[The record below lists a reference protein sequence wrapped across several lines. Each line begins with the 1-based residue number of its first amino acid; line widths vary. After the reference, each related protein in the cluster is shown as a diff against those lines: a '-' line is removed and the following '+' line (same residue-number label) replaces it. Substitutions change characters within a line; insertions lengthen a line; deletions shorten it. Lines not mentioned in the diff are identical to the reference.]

1 MTQILN
7 QYGHPIQRTTKMEAG
22 KRKAPNPIIA
32 QIAQSFQDRS
42 RKDIGKWRK
51 AILMAE
57 HPKTPNWQPLMD
69 LYRDLLTD
77 GHLQSQMEIRRSSV
91 LNTSFHIINKKTKQ
105 IDERATEFINA
116 EWFYRLITWAI
127 DAFFF
132 GQSVIQIEEMGD
144 KPVLKLIPRRNV
156 VPQQHKIILDFTKQ
170 NAVVFYD
177 NPVYQNWVI
186 DIHEEDDLGL
196 LNNIVPNLIWKRNI
210 MQSWAEFCERFGI
223 PMLTATTVRS
233 TPEALAEIE
242 DMLFQLGEAAVGV
255 FPEGTNID
263 FKEANRTDAW
273 QTFDRMIERNNT
285 EISKLL
291 VGGSMVSDD
300 GSSRSQSE
308 VHERN
313 LDDRISATDRRNIT
327 FFINDVVMP
336 LLVFHGV
343 GIKPEH
349 QFTFDTTQELD
360 LMQHWQIVQQLM
372 YVADVDMDWVSKT
385 FNVPL
390 KERKR
395 LPLNIHENTD
405 NNKSTGKANS
415 QRIASVFYQ
424 NYAHR
429 YQDIH
434 PEGMNFFALDEIDLR
449 RLNEIQARLIQLM
462 FNDEDSLGEQGR
474 LVVEE
479 SKILTTGLFGGY
491 GKRLSEAAFDAPDHL
506 MLAMMEQNLFDFS
519 AGKTEARLASL
530 KDLLID
536 YKEGRLR
543 SFDEFKEEAEKMSDK
558 FNAKYLRTEYNLSV
572 AVGQNSA
579 SFMRMWAD
587 KDDNPYMQYITAG
600 DANVRDSHA
609 VLNNKIFNIN
619 DSEARNLIP
628 PNGYGCRC
636 EMIAYPFT
644 PHKSGVSKGSWA
656 TEQLGDKFI
665 GSQFSVNRA
674 DLKQVF
680 LKNQQYAK
688 SKGVLKNLND
698 ARYTIWGLEDIAN
711 MKDLH
716 ELVLDKSIT
725 ADNVKEL
732 FKGQKGKDGQN
743 VMPFRDYFNRSII
756 LNKKDFDKHTTGD
769 YVTDKKDNRHQLFA
783 YVNEILKSPSEVW
796 LQNVESSNTV
806 SNKRI
811 SLRYIKHYNGK
822 SIVVD
827 AEVNDYGY
835 EIKTWYPMKADEKE
849 IRKGLL
855 VHNKP

>member
-1 MTQILN
+1 MKQPLN
-7 QYGHPIQRTTKMEAG
+7 QYGHPAQRTSKMEAG
-22 KRKAPNPIIA
+22 KRKAPNPIVA
-32 QIAQSFQDRS
+32 NIAQSFKDRS
-42 RKDIGKWRK
+42 RKDIGKWRS

-57 HPKTPNWQPLMD
+57 HPDTPNWQPLMD
-69 LYRDLLTD
+69 LYHDLMTD
-77 GHLQSQMEIRRSSV
+77 GHLQSQLELRKSSV
-91 LNTSFHIINKKTKQ
+91 LNTSFHIIDKKTKQ
-105 IDERATEFINA
+105 LDEEATEFINA
-116 EWFYRLITWAI
+116 EWFYRLISIAV
-127 DAFFF
+127 DSFFF
-132 GQSVIQIEEMGD
+132 GQSIIQIEEMSE
-144 KPVLKLIPRRNV
+144 KPTLKLIPRRHV
-156 VPQQHKIILDFTKQ
+156 VPQQRKIILDFKKTS
-170 NAVVFYD
+170 NAVYY
-177 NPVYQNWVI
+177 NSPVYKDWI
-186 DIHEEDDLGL
+186 IELYEEGELGL
-196 LNNIVPNLIWKRNI
+196 LNNIIPNLIWKRNI

-233 TPEALAEIE
+233 TPEALNEIE

-263 FKEANRTDAW
+263 FKEANRTDAY

-285 EISKLL
+285 EISKLI

-313 LDDRISATDRRNIT
+313 LDDRISANDRRNIT
-327 FFINDVVMP
+327 FFINDVVLP
-336 LLVFHGV
+336 LFANKGV
-343 GIKPEH
+343 VIKENH
-349 QFTFDTTQELD
+349 QFTFDTTQELG
-360 LMQHWQIVQQLM
+360 LMEHWQIVQQLM

-395 LPLNIHENTD
+395 LNLDIT
-405 NNKSTGKANS
+405 NS
-415 QRIASVFYQ
+415 KKQINGLQ
-424 NYAHR
+424 KDR
-429 YQDIH
+429 YNDVHTCGQA
-434 PEGMNFFALDEIDLR
+434 NFFALDDIDVR
-449 RLNEIQARLIQLM
+449 RLNEIQASLIQLL
-462 FNDEDSLGEQGR
+462 FNDEDTLREQGR

-479 SKILTTGLFGGY
+479 ANTLIKGLFGGY
-491 GKRLSEAAFDAPDHL
+491 GNRLSEASFDAPDHL

-543 SFDEFKEEAEKMSDK
+543 SFAEFKEEAEKLTDK
-558 FNAKYLRTEYNLSV
+558 FNSKYLRTEYNLSV

-600 DANVRDSHA
+600 DGNVRDSHA
-609 VLNNKIFNIN
+609 VLNNKIFRIKDEN
-619 DSEARNLIP
+619 AQKLIP

-644 PHKSGVSKGSWA
+644 PHESGISKGSWA
-656 TEQLGDKFI
+656 IEQLGDKFN

-680 LKNQQYAK
+680 LKDQQYAK

-698 ARYTIWGLEDIAN
+698 AKYTIWGLEDIAN
-711 MKDLH
+711 LKNLP

-732 FKGQKGKDGQN
+732 FKGQKGKNIQK
-743 VMPFRDYFNRSII
+743 VMPFRDYFNRSVI
-756 LNKKDFDKHTTGD
+756 LNEKDFDKHTTGK
-769 YVTDKKDNRHQLFA
+769 YLGENENRHQFFA
-783 YVNEILKSPSEVW
+783 YVNEVLKSPSEVW

-811 SLRYIKHYNGK
+811 SLRYIKHYNGQ

-827 AEVNDYGY
+827 AEINDYGY

>member
-1 MTQILN
+1 MKQPLN
-7 QYGHPIQRTTKMEAG
+7 QYGHPAQRTSKMEAG
-22 KRKAPNPIIA
+22 KRKAPNPIVA
-32 QIAQSFQDRS
+32 NIAQSFKDRS
-42 RKDIGKWRK
+42 RKDIGKWRS

-57 HPKTPNWQPLMD
+57 HPDTPNWQPLMD
-69 LYRDLLTD
+69 LYHDLMTD
-77 GHLQSQMEIRRSSV
+77 GHLQSQLELRKSSV
-91 LNTSFHIINKKTKQ
+91 LNTSFHIIDKKTKQ
-105 IDERATEFINA
+105 LDEEATEFINA
-116 EWFYRLITWAI
+116 EWFYRLISIAV
-127 DAFFF
+127 DSFFF
-132 GQSVIQIEEMGD
+132 GQSIIQIEEMSE
-144 KPVLKLIPRRNV
+144 KPTLKLIPRRHV
-156 VPQQHKIILDFTKQ
+156 VPQQRKIILDFRKPL
-170 NAVVFYD
+170 NAVYY
-177 NPVYQNWVI
+177 NSPVYKDWI
-186 DIHEEDDLGL
+186 IELYEEGELGL
-196 LNNIVPNLIWKRNI
+196 LNNIIPNLIWKRNI

-233 TPEALAEIE
+233 TPEALNEIE

-263 FKEANRTDAW
+263 FKEANRTDAY

-285 EISKLL
+285 EISKLI

-313 LDDRISATDRRNIT
+313 LDDRISANDRRNIT
-327 FFINDVVMP
+327 FFINDVVLP
-336 LLVFHGV
+336 LFANKGV
-343 GIKPEH
+343 VIKENH
-349 QFTFDTTQELD
+349 QFTFDTTQELG
-360 LMQHWQIVQQLM
+360 LMEHWQIVQQLM

-395 LPLNIHENTD
+395 LNLDIT
-405 NNKSTGKANS
+405 NS
-415 QRIASVFYQ
+415 KKQINGSQ
-424 NYAHR
+424 KDR
-429 YQDIH
+429 YSDVHTCGQ
-434 PEGMNFFALDEIDLR
+434 PNFFALDDIDVR
-449 RLNEIQARLIQLM
+449 RLNEIQASLIQLL
-462 FNDEDSLGEQGR
+462 FNDEDTLREQGR

-479 SKILTTGLFGGY
+479 ANTLIKGLFGGY
-491 GKRLSEAAFDAPDHL
+491 GNRLSEASFDAPDHL

-543 SFDEFKEEAEKMSDK
+543 SFAEFKEEAEKLTDK
-558 FNAKYLRTEYNLSV
+558 FNSKYLRTEYNLSV

-600 DANVRDSHA
+600 DGNVRDSHA
-609 VLNNKIFNIN
+609 VLNNKIFRIKDEN
-619 DSEARNLIP
+619 AQKLIP

-644 PHKSGVSKGSWA
+644 PHESGVSKGSWA
-656 TEQLGDKFI
+656 TEQLGDKFN

-680 LKNQQYAK
+680 LKDQQYAK

-698 ARYTIWGLEDIAN
+698 AKYTIWGLEDIAN
-711 MKDLH
+711 LKNLP

-732 FKGQKGKDGQN
+732 FKGQKGKNIQK
-743 VMPFRDYFNRSII
+743 VMPFRDYFNRSVI
-756 LNKKDFDKHTTGD
+756 LNEKDFDKHTTGK
-769 YVTDKKDNRHQLFA
+769 YLGENENRHQFFA
-783 YVNEILKSPSEVW
+783 YVNEVLKSPSEVW

-811 SLRYIKHYNGK
+811 SLRYIKHYNGQ

-827 AEVNDYGY
+827 AEINDYGY

>member
-1 MTQILN
+1 MKQPLN
-7 QYGHPIQRTTKMEAG
+7 QYGHPVQRTSKMEAG
-22 KRKAPNPIIA
+22 KRKAPNPIVA
-32 QIAQSFQDRS
+32 NIAQSFKDRS
-42 RKDIGKWRK
+42 RKDIGKWRS

-57 HPKTPNWQPLMD
+57 HPDTPNWQPLMD
-69 LYRDLLTD
+69 LYHDLMTD
-77 GHLQSQMEIRRSSV
+77 GHLQSQLELRKSSV
-91 LNTSFHIINKKTKQ
+91 LNTSFHIIDKKTKQ
-105 IDERATEFINA
+105 LDEEATEFINA
-116 EWFYRLITWAI
+116 EWFYRLISMAV
-127 DAFFF
+127 DSFFF
-132 GQSVIQIEEMGD
+132 GQSIIQIEEMSE
-144 KPVLKLIPRRNV
+144 KPTLKLIPRRHV
-156 VPQQHKIILDFTKQ
+156 VPQQHKIILDFKKSSD
-170 NAVVFYD
+170 AVYYNSPIYKD
-177 NPVYQNWVI
+177 WIIELY
-186 DIHEEDDLGL
+186 EEGELGL
-196 LNNIVPNLIWKRNI
+196 LNNIIPNLIWKRNI

-233 TPEALAEIE
+233 TPEALNEIE

-263 FKEANRTDAW
+263 FKEANRTDAY

-285 EISKLL
+285 EISKLI

-313 LDDRISATDRRNIT
+313 LDDRISANDRRNIT
-327 FFINDVVMP
+327 FFINDVVLP
-336 LLVFHGV
+336 LFANKGV
-343 GIKPEH
+343 VIKENH
-349 QFTFDTTQELD
+349 QFTFDTTQELG
-360 LMQHWQIVQQLM
+360 LMEHWQIVQQLM

-395 LPLNIHENTD
+395 LNLDIT
-405 NNKSTGKANS
+405 NS
-415 QRIASVFYQ
+415 KKQINGSQ
-424 NYAHR
+424 KDR
-429 YQDIH
+429 YNDVHTCGQA
-434 PEGMNFFALDEIDLR
+434 NFFALDDIDVR
-449 RLNEIQARLIQLM
+449 RLNEIQASLIQLL
-462 FNDEDSLGEQGR
+462 FNDEDTLREQGR

-479 SKILTTGLFGGY
+479 ANTLLKGLFGGY
-491 GKRLSEAAFDAPDHL
+491 GNRLSEASFDAPDHL

-543 SFDEFKEEAEKMSDK
+543 SFAEFKEEAEKLTDK
-558 FNAKYLRTEYNLSV
+558 FNSKYLRTEYNLSV

-587 KDDNPYMQYITAG
+587 KDDNPYMQYITSG
-600 DANVRDSHA
+600 DGNVRDSHA
-609 VLNNKIFNIN
+609 VLNNKIFRIKDEN
-619 DSEARNLIP
+619 AQKLIP

-644 PHKSGVSKGSWA
+644 PHESGVSKGSWA
-656 TEQLGDKFI
+656 TEQLGDKFN

-680 LKNQQYAK
+680 LKDQQYAK

-698 ARYTIWGLEDIAN
+698 AKYTIWGLEDIAN
-711 MKDLH
+711 LKNLP

-732 FKGQKGKDGQN
+732 FKGQKGKNIQK
-743 VMPFRDYFNRSII
+743 VMPFRDYFNRSVI
-756 LNKKDFDKHTTGD
+756 LNEKDFDKHTTGK
-769 YVTDKKDNRHQLFA
+769 YLGENENRHQFFA
-783 YVNEILKSPSEVW
+783 YVNEVLKSPSEVW

-811 SLRYIKHYNGK
+811 SLRYIKHYNGQ

-827 AEVNDYGY
+827 AEINDYGY

>member
-1 MTQILN
+1 MTQLLN
-7 QYGHPIQRTTKMEAG
+7 QFGHPIQRTAKMEG
-22 KRKAPNPIIA
+22 KQRKNPSPIVA
-32 QIAQSFQDRS
+32 QIAQSFRDRS
-42 RKDIGKWRK
+42 RKDIGKWRN
-51 AILMAE
+51 AIKMAE

-91 LNTSFHIINKKTKQ
+91 LNTSFHIINRKTKQ
-105 IDERATEFINA
+105 IDEQATEFINT

-156 VPQQHKIILDFTKQ
+156 VPQQHKIVLDFQKQ

-233 TPEALAEIE
+233 TPEALQEIE

-263 FKEANRTDAW
+263 FKEANRTDAF

-360 LMQHWQIVQQLM
+360 LMEHWQIVQSLM

-390 KERKR
+390 KERK
-395 LPLNIHENTD
+395 PQKLNISDTQAKQVDSKVNSIFNAHY
-405 NNKSTGKANS
+405 AN
-415 QRIASVFYQ
+415 RYRDIPTCGQ
-424 NYAHR
+424 N
-429 YQDIH
+429 
-434 PEGMNFFALDEIDLR
+434 NFFALDDVDVR
-449 RLNEIQARLIQLM
+449 RLNEIQAQLIQLM
-462 FNDEDSLGEQGR
+462 FNDKDALGETGK
-474 LVVEE
+474 LIVEE

-491 GKRLSEAAFDAPDHL
+491 GKRLSEASFDAPDHL

-543 SFDEFKEEAEKMSDK
+543 SFDEFKEEAEKMVDK
-558 FNAKYLRTEYNLSV
+558 FNSKYLRTEYNLSV

-600 DANVRDSHA
+600 DNNVRNSHA

-619 DSEARNLIP
+619 DSEARNLVP
-628 PNGYGCRC
+628 PNGFGCRC

-644 PHKSGVSKGSWA
+644 PHDSGVSKGDWA
-656 TEQLGDKFI
+656 TQQLGESFKK
-665 GSQFSVNRA
+665 GQFAVNRA

-680 LKNQQYAK
+680 LKDQQYAK

-698 ARYTIWGLEDIAN
+698 AKYTIWGLADIKN
-711 MKDLH
+711 MKNLH

-732 FKGQKGKDGQN
+732 FKGQKGKDGRN
-743 VMPFRDYFNRSII
+743 VMPFRDYFKRSIV
-756 LNKKDFDKHTTGD
+756 LNEKDFDKHTTGK
-769 YVTDKKDNRHQLFA
+769 YLEKNENRHQLFA
-783 YVNEILKSPSEVW
+783 YLKEVLKSPSEVW
-796 LQNVESSNTV
+796 LQNVESGNTV
-806 SNKRI
+806 SNKRLQI
-811 SLRYIKHYNGK
+811 RYIKHYNGQ

-827 AEVNDYGY
+827 AEVNEYGY
-835 EIKTWYPMKADEKE
+835 EIRTWYLMKANEKE